1 MTCSQTGL
9 SDPLRFA
16 LIVTRARRRHGWSSP
31 VHGGSCRPSR
41 LGSGS
46 VAEVIEA
53 AAADGAHRW
62 GGDDDGGV
70 PVGKLVQAPADL
82 PGKPKG
88 GSRRA
93 AGWGDGGEADEFGAD
108 FAQLCR
114 HGGVVGVLVGGPGFA
129 VG

>member
-16 LIVTRARRRHGWSSP
+16 LFVTRAQRRHGWSSP
-31 VHGGSCRPSR
+31 AHGGSCRPSR

-62 GGDDDGGV
+62 AGTTTAVFRWANWCRRRPTCQESPKVVLDV
-70 PVGKLVQAPADL
+70 P
-82 PGKPKG
+82 
-88 GSRRA
+88 
-93 AGWGDGGEADEFGAD
+93 
-108 FAQLCR
+108 
-114 HGGVVGVLVGGPGFA
+114 GVVVMGA
-129 VG
+129 KTMNSIQT

>member
-16 LIVTRARRRHGWSSP
+16 LIVTRAQRRHGWSSP
-31 VHGGSCRPSR
+31 AHGGSCRPSR

-62 GGDDDGGV
+62 AGTTTAVFRWANWCRRRPTCQESPKVVHD
-70 PVGKLVQAPADL
+70 AP
-82 PGKPKG
+82 
-88 GSRRA
+88 R
-93 AGWGDGGEADEFGAD
+93 
-108 FAQLCR
+108 
-114 HGGVVGVLVGGPGFA
+114 VVGTVARPTSSVLTFHSCAATA
-129 VG
+129 VS